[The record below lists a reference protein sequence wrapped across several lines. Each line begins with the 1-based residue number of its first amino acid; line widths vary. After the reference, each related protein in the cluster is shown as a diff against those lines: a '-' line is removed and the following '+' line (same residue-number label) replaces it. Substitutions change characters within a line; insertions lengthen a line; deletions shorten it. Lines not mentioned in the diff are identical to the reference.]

1 MPRLFFFPLQSSK
14 LSRSLFLMGR
24 GHRNV
29 PHEHGASDHPLSNL
43 CDLHA
48 AQPHARNPGRVD
60 GRHSH
65 LQGCSYQGWLR

>member
-1 MPRLFFFPLQSSK
+1 
-14 LSRSLFLMGR
+14 MGR